1 MLEENAS
8 ILCTNLH
15 RSTSTYFSIQT
26 KITGITIE
34 KRIEPGT
41 KIPSRHLDGFL
52 CLLYF
57 KAIGADFSSFGM
69 IIFQQPVYA
78 FVIFNVR
85 LGVAKVSGSLGIV

>member
-1 MLEENAS
+1 MYCS
-8 ILCTNLH
+8 VNL
-15 RSTSTYFSIQT
+15 SSLTCFTISIQT
-26 KITGITIE
+26 KMTGITIE

-41 KIPSRHLDGFL
+41 KIPSQDLDGFL
-52 CLLYF
+52 CLLYS

-78 FVIFNVR
+78 FVIFNVH